1 MGWFSDRAA
10 PRPLGAARRERGL
23 VRPPVRPLVA
33 LAMMFTVFA
42 SGLHCAQAMAAEV
55 SAVRLWRAP
64 DHTRVVL
71 DVSEQVSFTRLKLEN
86 PERFVV
92 DLKNSRLTSSLAVLP
107 LEGTPISQLR
117 SGIREGTDLRLV
129 VDLKSKVKTSVF
141 LLPPNEV
148 NGYRVVIDLFDPPS
162 SQSDPEPVLSVDS
175 LDARRDVI
183 VAIDAGHGGEDPGA
197 LGPGKL
203 REKTVVLQIARRLEQ
218 QLSGVPGFKPVLIR
232 SGDYYV
238 SLKSRRNKARELQ
251 ADLLVSI
258 HADAFRQTSAHG
270 ASVYALSTRGAT
282 STAAKYLAENENAA
296 DLVGG
301 VEMAEM
307 DPVLASVLTDL
318 SMTGTLDTSL
328 NLGALIL
335 EQIGVVARLHKKQ
348 VEQAGFAVLK
358 SPDVPSLLIETG
370 FISNPTES
378 ERLSTPAYQDKM
390 ARAIRRGIQSWFAR
404 QPPPGTLLAW
414 QREQGG
420 REVTVAPGDTLSEIA
435 QQHSVSVA
443 SIKTTNGLNRDV
455 IFVGQTLLIP
465 DA

>member
-175 LDARRDVI
+175 LDARRDII

-197 LGPGKL
+197 SGPGKL

-238 SLKSRRNKARELQ
+238 SLKSRRNKAR
-251 ADLLVSI
+251 SS
-258 HADAFRQTSAHG
+258 RQT
-270 ASVYALSTRGAT
+270 
-282 STAAKYLAENENAA
+282 
-296 DLVGG
+296 
-301 VEMAEM
+301 
-307 DPVLASVLTDL
+307 
-318 SMTGTLDTSL
+318 
-328 NLGALIL
+328 
-335 EQIGVVARLHKKQ
+335 
-348 VEQAGFAVLK
+348 F
-358 SPDVPSLLIETG
+358 
-370 FISNPTES
+370 
-378 ERLSTPAYQDKM
+378 
-390 ARAIRRGIQSWFAR
+390 
-404 QPPPGTLLAW
+404 
-414 QREQGG
+414 
-420 REVTVAPGDTLSEIA
+420 
-435 QQHSVSVA
+435 
-443 SIKTTNGLNRDV
+443 
-455 IFVGQTLLIP
+455 
-465 DA
+465 